1 MKIIVIGGGA
11 SGMMFASQFKKKN
24 PDSEI
29 TVFEKGKFVSWAGC
43 PTPYYIANELDF
55 SHVVLREP
63 QDFITKGINVR
74 INSLV
79 TSVNFDEKY
88 VLVNDEKHFYDKLVI
103 AVGAKAKIQKEYT
116 LNNAS
121 DAIKIKDAI
130 DSGKIKN
137 ACIIGG
143 GFVGIELAESFIK
156 RDINVTLLEANN
168 TLFPDISENIKTE
181 LFDKIKE
188 SGLNFLPNTKEYN
201 LDEFDMV
208 VYATGITPNIDFL
221 ENKLKTLDGKIIVN
235 EYFET
240 SIQDVYAIGDSVYNK
255 YIGEDIYQYSPQGD
269 IANKHGYLLASN
281 LSGDKRKWYGTLG
294 SFATSYFDIKVA
306 GTGLSLDKAIKLGH
320 NAKSITLNASTKNS
334 GFKNYKPN
342 KVEIIYDIDKNI
354 VLGAFA
360 VGYEATAQ

>member
-1 MKIIVIGGGA
+1 MEVIVIGGGA

-24 PDSEI
+24 SDSKI

-43 PTPYYIANELDF
+43 TTPYYISNELDF

-63 QDFITKGINVR
+63 QDFITKGINVK
-74 INSLV
+74 INFLV

-88 VLVNDEKHFYDKLVI
+88 VLVNDEKYFYDKLVI
-103 AVGAKAKIQKEYT
+103 AVGARAKIEKEYT

-130 DSGKIKN
+130 DSGKIKS
-137 ACIIGG
+137 ACIVAGS
-143 GFVGIELAESFIK
+143 FVCIDLAESFIK
-156 RDINVTLLEANN
+156 RGINVTLLEANN

-181 LFDKIKE
+181 LFDKIKK

-201 LDEFDMV
+201 LDKFDMI
-208 VYATGITPNIDFL
+208 VYAKGIIPNIDFL
-221 ENKLKTLDGKIIVN
+221 EDKLKTLNGKIIVN

-255 YIGEDIYQYSPQGD
+255 YIGKDIYQYSPLGNV
-269 IANKHGYLLASN
+269 ANKHGYLLASN
-281 LSGDKRKWYGTLG
+281 LSGDKRAWYGTLG
-294 SFATSYFDIKVA
+294 SFATSYFDIKIA